1 MSRKIL
7 FYITPLFLFFVIS
20 CGAMKYQMI
29 NADMS
34 RINLGMQ
41 QDTVIQ
47 RIGKPNHIVI
57 AQKTEEGELEVY
69 EYLRRELNL
78 ITEKHENR
86 PIWVYFIDKK
96 VVEWAPG
103 EDWQMGNA
111 ITQRWLERYKERK
124 RYYHP

>member
-1 MSRKIL
+1 MSRNIL
-7 FYITPLFLFFVIS
+7 FYAAPLFLLFIAS

-34 RINLGMQ
+34 RIRLGML
-41 QDTVIQ
+41 QDTVIE

-57 AQKTEEGELEVY
+57 AQNTEEGQLEVY

-78 ITEKHENR
+78 YTEKHEDR
-86 PIWVYFIDKK
+86 PIWIYFIDKK

-111 ITQRWLERYKERK
+111 ITQSWLERYKRRIK
-124 RYYHP
+124 

>member
-7 FYITPLFLFFVIS
+7 FYAAPLFLFFVVS
-20 CGAMKYQMI
+20 CGSMKYQMI

-34 RINLGMQ
+34 RIRLGMP
-41 QDTVIQ
+41 QDTVVE

-57 AQKTEEGELEVY
+57 AQHTDEGELEVY

-78 ITEKHENR
+78 ITEKHEDR
-86 PIWVYFIDKK
+86 PIWIYFIDKK

-111 ITQRWLERYKERK
+111 MTQSWLERYKQRK
-124 RYYHP
+124 R